1 MSLRRHLG
9 GYAAVGALQWGIEY
23 AVMLVLSQWV
33 MPVAPANVI
42 GRICGAAVG
51 FWLNGTWTFAGEE
64 RRMGRRALQRFVL
77 VWLVL
82 TLVNTA
88 AVNLIDH
95 SAGLRA
101 AQTLKPAVDVLCAGL
116 GFLLSRHWIY
126 SAR

>member
-33 MPVAPANVI
+33 MPVAAANVF

-51 FWLNGTWTFAGEE
+51 FWLNGTWTFAGQE

-77 VWLVL
+77 AWLVL
-82 TLVNTA
+82 T
-88 AVNLIDH
+88 
-95 SAGLRA
+95 RR
-101 AQTLKPAVDVLCAGL
+101 PP
-116 GFLLSRHWIY
+116 GFE
-126 SAR
+126 